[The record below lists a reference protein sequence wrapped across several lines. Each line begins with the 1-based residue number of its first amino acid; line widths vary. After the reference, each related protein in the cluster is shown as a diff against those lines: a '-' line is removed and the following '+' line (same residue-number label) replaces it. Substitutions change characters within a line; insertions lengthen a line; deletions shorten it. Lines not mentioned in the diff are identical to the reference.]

1 MLLALLLA
9 PTLAVAGFGPSVAA
23 SATVSR
29 SAVYRFGVVGN
40 RGAITQ
46 LQLDRP
52 MPVAGISGRVVQIAT
67 SNSDGYTSTSDG
79 TVWAWGVASYGELG
93 NGRDPAYST
102 SAVKVEFPTGVH
114 IVTLANPMPFDGA
127 LAIDSLGHVWGW
139 GLNALGDLCLS
150 ELTLLKPKELPLSN
164 ITLAAG
170 ARTHS
175 LLASRRAVYACG
187 DGQYGVLGTGS
198 TTSSSTPVP
207 VNGLP
212 TTSRVVALTSS
223 WEGSGVLFGN
233 GAYYD
238 WGYNAGGQLGDG
250 TTLESNVPVPVSL
263 PGAVRQVF
271 QGGSGPTN
279 GQTVTTLVSGSV
291 WAWGDNGGGQLGN
304 GTRVSSDVPVRVAVP
319 RGVSFVR
326 VSSGGFATYA
336 IDGSGRLWAWG
347 ENKKGQL
354 GTGGT
359 PAVATKPITV
369 GIHLSQVSSTAQ
381 NVAGLQSATRRS

>member
-1 MLLALLLA
+1 M
-9 PTLAVAGFGPSVAA
+9 
-23 SATVSR
+23 
-29 SAVYRFGVVGN
+29 
-40 RGAITQ
+40 
-46 LQLDRP
+46 
-52 MPVAGISGRVVQIAT
+52 
-67 SNSDGYTSTSDG
+67 
-79 TVWAWGVASYGELG
+79 
-93 NGRDPAYST
+93 
-102 SAVKVEFPTGVH
+102 
-114 IVTLANPMPFDGA
+114 
-127 LAIDSLGHVWGW
+127 
-139 GLNALGDLCLS
+139 
-150 ELTLLKPKELPLSN
+150 
-164 ITLAAG
+164 
-170 ARTHS
+170 
-175 LLASRRAVYACG
+175 
-187 DGQYGVLGTGS
+187 
-198 TTSSSTPVP
+198 
-207 VNGLP
+207 
-212 TTSRVVALTSS
+212 ALTSS
-223 WEGSGVLFGN
+223 WEGSGALFGN
-233 GAYYD
+233 GADYD